1 MNRFFTILVKFFL
14 SLIPIFGTSV
24 TDFLLN
30 YILKQVII
38 IYVKGTGFLL
48 NWKQSQAHRQVAITM
63 QKFSSPEPFASI
75 SY

>member
-1 MNRFFTILVKFFL
+1 MNRFFTILVKVFL
-14 SLIPIFGTSV
+14 SFIPIFGTSV

-48 NWKQSQAHRQVAITM
+48 HWKQSQAHRQLAIAM
-63 QKFSSPEPFASI
+63 QKVFLSRTVC
-75 SY
+75 

>member
-1 MNRFFTILVKFFL
+1 MNRFFTILVKVFL
-14 SLIPIFGTSV
+14 SFIPIFGTSV

-48 NWKQSQAHRQVAITM
+48 H
-63 QKFSSPEPFASI
+63 
-75 SY
+75 

>member
-14 SLIPIFGTSV
+14 SLIPMFGTTV
-24 TDFLLN
+24 TDFLLY

-48 NWKQSQAHRQVAITM
+48 NWKQSQAHRQVAIAM
-63 QKFSSPEPFASI
+63 QKVFLSRTVS
-75 SY
+75 